1 MRHAPTALHT
11 SAVTAGVLVSF
22 APPLL
27 PRPPIMQGI
36 VTGILAAFAYAL
48 AALAVRGLRALR
60 SHRREPRES
69 IQVLTLLFSVVV
81 GSWSVIAADHWQDG
95 LRRSM
100 GMTTVGP
107 AHWLVVLS
115 TAVLVFS
122 LLLCVGTGLGHL
134 GRRIGHVSAATAIV
148 VAVVGVQLVTPAAA
162 GMLSESGHTLGR
174 EGRRFIA
181 AGEDTP
187 GVRTYI
193 GLDSADSPQKRAAL
207 AVSGLERA
215 GGFDASAVV
224 IAIPTGS
231 GWIDA
236 RAAEGIERRFDG
248 DVAIVGLQYS
258 SAPSWVTFLFER
270 EAADR
275 SATALL
281 SAVTDR
287 VASMPPDRRPGI
299 YVYGQSLGSVGGSAA
314 LSDSDAQ
321 VCGILWAGPPAGA
334 VNTDGATVLAN
345 TSDPVVWWS
354 PQLIFTPPN
363 LELAERDAP
372 IPAWIP
378 GISFVQTSIDLLTAL
393 DVPPGHGHRY
403 GTQQGTALPDCE
415 TQAGDA
421 MGPRAASYAAPTR

>member
-1 MRHAPTALHT
+1 MRHVPSALQT
-11 SAVTAGVLVSF
+11 SAVTAGVLVSL
-22 APPLL
+22 APSLL

-36 VTGILAAFAYAL
+36 VTGILASFAYAL
-48 AALAVRGLRALR
+48 AVLAVRGLRG
-60 SHRREPRES
+60 HPREPRES

-81 GSWSVIAADHWQDG
+81 GSWAVIAADHWQDG

-107 AHWLVVLS
+107 AHW
-115 TAVLVFS
+115 TAVLASAGLVFLV
-122 LLLCVGTGLGHL
+122 LLGFGPGLGRFA
-134 GRRIGHVSAATAIV
+134 RRIGRFTAATTVV

-162 GMLSESGHTLGR
+162 GMPSEPGHTLGR
-174 EGRRFIA
+174 EGQRFIA
-181 AGEDTP
+181 AGEHSA
-187 GVRTYI
+187 GVRTYV
-193 GLDSADSPQKRAAL
+193 GLGSADSPQTRAAL
-207 AVSGLERA
+207 AVSELERA

-236 RAAEGIERRFDG
+236 RAAEGIENRFDG
-248 DVAIVGLQYS
+248 DVAIVGVQYS
-258 SAPSWVTFLFER
+258 FAPSWVTFLFER

-281 SAVTDR
+281 AAVTGR
-287 VASMPPDRRPGI
+287 VDSMPPDRRPDI

-314 LSDSDAQ
+314 LSHSDAQ

-334 VNTDGATVLAN
+334 VNTEGATVLAN

-354 PQLIFTPPN
+354 PELIFTPPD

-378 GISFVQTSIDLLTAL
+378 GVSFVQTSVDLLTAL
-393 DVPPGHGHRY
+393 DVPTGHGHRY
-403 GTQQGTALPDCE
+403 GTQQGTALPECD
-415 TQAGDA
+415 TQAGEA